1 MDYLREEE
9 QQLLQEGQNLDK
21 VGNLEQLGP
30 VSESCPS
37 HPNRGRQLNFCL
49 AIIGWELSLHEM
61 KGHLNDFGY
70 KEPNRM
76 WYLLPESNLDAD
88 LVDMNIDPDVM
99 SMAEVGLK
107 YEIVTVYTE
116 ADRMEDSSD
125 DGMDARVAGDG
136 DEDDTNDDVWE
147 VEDVKRMRLR
157 RMTLS

>member
-9 QQLLQEGQNLDK
+9 QQLVNAGADTMINNRYCLIPFACGRSELVLIMALQ
-21 VGNLEQLGP
+21 
-30 VSESCPS
+30 
-37 HPNRGRQLNFCL
+37 FMM
-49 AIIGWELSLHEM
+49 HEM

-88 LVDMNIDPDVM
+88 LVGMNIDPDVM